1 MKIEIGESLLQSYLK
16 NVKNCVLSQTNWK
29 TAASWKIEP
38 ADFEKTEYVFNK
50 IQKHEDFSDVFKKSS
65 LEQALKQAELD
76 VIGINNEKLYLIE
89 VAFHE
94 NGLQYGGRLETKDR
108 VCKKLLRAYLIGLAY
123 FPNYKYEVIFA
134 SPKVNPA
141 TDETIKEYFAVL
153 NNDFSD
159 DEKVKFKY
167 IANEAFESEI
177 LIPTIQATISDSDSS
192 ELFLRSVKMLD
203 LFDMVNLN
211 NLKMSKNIE
220 SKTDILPTQAQ
231 PYTYAPSTNFS
242 TKDSTQYMVN
252 GSLTG
257 GKGPT
262 VYAAVKY
269 YVESHKGI
277 SFNELQNAFPDYMA
291 KPGFGKMVRRF
302 EEVSP
307 NEWSGSRFKRQP
319 VLLSDGTRVAV
330 STQWK
335 PDNMRN
341 FIEGAKKLGIE
352 IAAIG

>member
-29 TAASWKIEP
+29 TAASWKIEQT
-38 ADFEKTEYVFNK
+38 DFEKTEYVFNK

-159 DEKVKFKY
+159 DEKVEFKY
-167 IANEAFESEI
+167 IANEAFENTI

-192 ELFLRSVKMLD
+192 ELFLRSVKMLE

-211 NLKMSKNIE
+211 KKQTSIIKKEIVSAAPVTGTTNTISSKSISTAALSHPPKIE
-220 SKTDILPTQAQ
+220 FFI
-231 PYTYAPSTNFS
+231 
-242 TKDSTQYMVN
+242 
-252 GSLTG
+252 G
-257 GKGPT
+257 GKIVSKSTFNDRLLEHKQAERIWFYFDGT
-262 VYAAVKY
+262 IKKENWNASSFTENSDLMANIKT
-269 YVESHKGI
+269 SATFRKWKAKGI
-277 SFNELQNAFPDYMA
+277 IKVELHM
-291 KPGFGKMVRRF
+291 
-302 EEVSP
+302 
-307 NEWSGSRFKRQP
+307 
-319 VLLSDGTRVAV
+319 
-330 STQWK
+330 
-335 PDNMRN
+335 
-341 FIEGAKKLGIE
+341 
-352 IAAIG
+352 